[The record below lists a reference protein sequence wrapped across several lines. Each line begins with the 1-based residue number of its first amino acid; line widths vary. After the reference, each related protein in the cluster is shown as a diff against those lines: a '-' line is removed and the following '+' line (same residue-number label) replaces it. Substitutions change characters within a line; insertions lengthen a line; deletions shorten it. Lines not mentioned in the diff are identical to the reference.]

1 MPSSR
6 DSSRPRDWT
15 HVSLCL
21 LRWPTGSLPLVPPGK
36 PTATILQLKYRESK
50 SGVWGEKGM
59 EEICSRSPNTI
70 LRVDIKLT
78 SSQIT
83 PCLWPF
89 NYSLVPMGQS
99 SRFFFFG
106 RTEQHVEYQFPKHR
120 SNPCP
125 LQWKHRVLTA
135 GLWGKSSF
143 LDLAPIYLSRFSL
156 VLPPCTTFQPQPTA
170 KHSEIPPGFFWLA
183 LSLCCPSPWLSSLT
197 SNMGSHATSSEKS
210 SLVSPGKVKH
220 QWACMTLGALLV
232 QGRVWDA
239 R

>member
-1 MPSSR
+1 MSSSR

-99 SRFFFFG
+99 SRFFFFLPHWAACG
-106 RTEQHVEYQFPKHR
+106 ISVPQAQIEPMPPAVEAQGLNCWTVREVLISWSGPYL
-120 SNPCP
+120 P
-125 LQWKHRVLTA
+125 LQVLFSP
-135 GLWGKSSF
+135 SSMYYI
-143 LDLAPIYLSRFSL
+143 P
-156 VLPPCTTFQPQPTA
+156 TTTN
-170 KHSEIPPGFFWLA
+170 
-183 LSLCCPSPWLSSLT
+183 C
-197 SNMGSHATSSEKS
+197 
-210 SLVSPGKVKH
+210 
-220 QWACMTLGALLV
+220 
-232 QGRVWDA
+232 
-239 R
+239 

>member
-1 MPSSR
+1 MHAKSLQLCMTLCDPVDYSPLRSSVHGMLQARILEWVAMPSSR
-6 DSSRPRDWT
+6 ESSRPRDWT

-21 LRWPTGSLPLVPPGK
+21 LHWPTGSLELVPPGK
-36 PTATILQLKYRESK
+36 PTATILQLKKRESK

-89 NYSLVPMGQS
+89 HYSLVPMGQS
-99 SRFFFFG
+99 SLFFFFCC
-106 RTEQHVEYQFPKHR
+106 TVQHVEYQFPKHR

-135 GLWGKSSF
+135 GLWGKSLISW
-143 LDLAPIYLSRFSL
+143 LGPYLPLQVLFS
-156 VLPPCTTFQPQPTA
+156 PSSMYYIPTTTN
-170 KHSEIPPGFFWLA
+170 
-183 LSLCCPSPWLSSLT
+183 C
-197 SNMGSHATSSEKS
+197 
-210 SLVSPGKVKH
+210 
-220 QWACMTLGALLV
+220 
-232 QGRVWDA
+232 
-239 R
+239 